1 MYTITMKLVNMF
13 SSLVLR
19 VYTHYCANTLEKVG
33 KTIFTSFVV
42 VVYTVFLLLYYF
54 IKKMS
59 QLSWK
64 KASAAVGLAGLTP
77 REVVRG
83 VLTQLE
89 FQLMP
94 DPLNLDPFGKLI
106 VKGEV
111 SGVPL
116 NYFYSLFYVE
126 HVRQISV

>member
-1 MYTITMKLVNMF
+1 M
-13 SSLVLR
+13 
-19 VYTHYCANTLEKVG
+19 
-33 KTIFTSFVV
+33 V

-77 REVVRG
+77 REAVRG
-83 VLTQLE
+83 ALTRPE
-89 FQLMP
+89 FQLMLE
-94 DPLNLDPFGKLI
+94 PLDSDPFGKLI

-111 SGVPL
+111 SGVYI

-126 HVRQISV
+126 HVRQILV